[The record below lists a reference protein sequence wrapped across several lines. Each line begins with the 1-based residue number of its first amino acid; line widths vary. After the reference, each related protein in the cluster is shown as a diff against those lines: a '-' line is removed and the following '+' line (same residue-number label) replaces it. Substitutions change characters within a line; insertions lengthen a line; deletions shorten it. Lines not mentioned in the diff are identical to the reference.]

1 MINRYFIK
9 RKNNRMDLT
18 LIWDCYES
26 IRVRYEITKF
36 MVRYY
41 LPIKDVVFNGISG
54 LFKIRKHL
62 ISV

>member
-9 RKNNRMDLT
+9 RKNNRLDLT

-26 IRVRYEITKF
+26 IRVRHEITKF

>member
-1 MINRYFIK
+1 
-9 RKNNRMDLT
+9 MDLT

-26 IRVRYEITKF
+26 IRVRHEITKF

>member
-1 MINRYFIK
+1 
-9 RKNNRMDLT
+9 MDLT
-18 LIWDCYES
+18 LIWDCYGVS
-26 IRVRYEITKF
+26 IRVRHEITKF

>member
-41 LPIKDVVFNGISG
+41 LPIKDVVFNRTSG

-62 ISV
+62 IFV